1 MCCGCF
7 ERYLADGIQPV
18 VNFVTVAVGLWMR
31 QLEENGVLH
40 VIVADNNYEDD
51 HINSAI
57 ERVGVPGEMNWMG
70 YEEPTNYER
79 NQARDFLL
87 VFARM
92 PFEWRV
98 SAGAIQDRCIDY
110 EGMLVGGDAVGVT
123 LGSTALQHGGTFAN
137 IGIVLSGTSQIDSRI
152 SELALDMAP
161 LIANYYQSN
170 GCDAVTL
177 DHVRGRLT
185 DEQIVSRYIWML
197 NHEKQMFR
205 KWLESTTPES
215 APPGQ

>member
-7 ERYLADGIQPV
+7 ERYLEDGIQPI

-40 VIVADNNYEDD
+40 VIVADNNYEDT

-57 ERVGVPGEMNWMG
+57 ERVGIPGENNW
-70 YEEPTNYER
+70 ER

-110 EGMLVGGDAVGVT
+110 EAML
-123 LGSTALQHGGTFAN
+123 
-137 IGIVLSGTSQIDSRI
+137 
-152 SELALDMAP
+152 
-161 LIANYYQSN
+161 
-170 GCDAVTL
+170 
-177 DHVRGRLT
+177 
-185 DEQIVSRYIWML
+185 
-197 NHEKQMFR
+197 
-205 KWLESTTPES
+205 TPES
-215 APPGQ
+215 VAPGQ

>member
-1 MCCGCF
+1 M
-7 ERYLADGIQPV
+7 
-18 VNFVTVAVGLWMR
+18 
-31 QLEENGVLH
+31 
-40 VIVADNNYEDD
+40 
-51 HINSAI
+51 
-57 ERVGVPGEMNWMG
+57 
-70 YEEPTNYER
+70 
-79 NQARDFLL
+79 
-87 VFARM
+87 
-92 PFEWRV
+92 
-98 SAGAIQDRCIDY
+98 
-110 EGMLVGGDAVGVT
+110 
-123 LGSTALQHGGTFAN
+123 TFSE
-137 IGIVLSGTSQIDSRI
+137 ISQIDSRI